1 MFLLLFYRFHP
12 FIFLIFANFNVYC
25 RHNFGGNKEG
35 NTNTCTPWHLR
46 PARKCA
52 ADASAVAMAVPVDQI
67 LQDNKVEQ
75 IQTAIRGRVPSAK
88 KLNLSDFVIKQSE
101 SGTPTQ
107 ITCPK
112 EQTVVVQQS
121 SQKKGF
127 VAHFEGKVCLT
138 CPFLQKCVAQP
149 RKRDPDFHM
158 RFNQKQVNMSQRR
171 RNSLIHQKE
180 GRNLRAAIEGTVHQ
194 VKHPFPAGKLPVRGR
209 FRVTSMMIGSV
220 AMANIFRIQRYLEAK
235 EKEENKRMRLM
246 NEQKCSQEQPLVSFF
261 ASLIAVF
268 RVQMTPIRLQ
278 LGGFG
283 Y

>member
-1 MFLLLFYRFHP
+1 MLVEALPNLKERTNLETLYTD
-12 FIFLIFANFNVYC
+12 
-25 RHNFGGNKEG
+25 GGYG
-35 NTNTCTPWHLR
+35 S
-46 PARKCA
+46 PAA
-52 ADASAVAMAVPVDQI
+52 DQI

-180 GRNLRAAIEGTVHQ
+180 GRNLRAAVEGTVHQ

-209 FRVTSMMIGSV
+209 FRVTSMMIGSA
-220 AMANIFRIQRYLEAK
+220 AMANIFRILRYLEAK
-235 EKEENKRMRLM
+235 EKEEKKRMRLM

-261 ASLIAVF
+261 ASLRAVF